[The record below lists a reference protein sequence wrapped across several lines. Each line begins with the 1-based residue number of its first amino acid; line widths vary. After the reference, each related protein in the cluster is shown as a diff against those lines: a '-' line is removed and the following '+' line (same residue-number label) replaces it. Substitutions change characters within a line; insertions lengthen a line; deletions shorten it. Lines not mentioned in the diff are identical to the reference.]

1 MLIIDRGTTFHL
13 VVEQNVVVEIF
24 VAETPH
30 KLWKMGF
37 DHTRKNHKLRKMG
50 LTFKEAIFFI
60 TWKGSSV
67 NFLKLYLFS
76 ICGWKSK
83 MKCGRCAEEED
94 ETGSSTLSA
103 FPVCCNRPEAWQAPY
118 EAH

>member
-37 DHTRKNHKLRKMG
+37 DYIRKNHKMWKMGFDHIRKNHKLWKMG

-67 NFLKLYLFS
+67 NFLRLYL
-76 ICGWKSK
+76 
-83 MKCGRCAEEED
+83 
-94 ETGSSTLSA
+94 
-103 FPVCCNRPEAWQAPY
+103 
-118 EAH
+118 